1 MGAWLPCVN
10 SGFGLSTLDPD
21 ATLYHIFDRILS
33 LLINGTCD
41 LAAKRVQGI
50 LKFWTQKASRCG
62 SRIIVSGRIQ
72 DVIDTLLCDTVTL
85 RVIVP

>member
-41 LAAKRVQGI
+41 LAAKRVQG
-50 LKFWTQKASRCG
+50 
-62 SRIIVSGRIQ
+62 
-72 DVIDTLLCDTVTL
+72 
-85 RVIVP
+85 